1 MDDYTKSIKRVG
13 ITTIVWNAIL
23 SIGKVVAGLL
33 AKSSSLISDGFHS
46 ASDVLSTIVVMIGA
60 KLSAKAPDK
69 EHPFGHERMES
80 IASIILA
87 MLLVGTAV
95 LLGYNGIVSIIAFAN
110 GEEIVSNG
118 FVYLALGSAIA
129 SIIVKFVMYIYT
141 IKVANRISS
150 TALKADAYHHLSD
163 SLSSIGSVLGI
174 VGLMIG
180 KAWAILDP
188 IASII
193 IALFILKV
201 AYDILRE
208 AINEVVDKSG
218 SEEFEK
224 DVEWIAINVPG
235 VIMLNSLKTRKFG
248 NKYYVEIEV
257 CVEGD
262 ISVREGHEIA
272 KNIHDAIEKTF
283 VNVKHCMVHVDPI
296 EEYMPVYKCS
306 MYKHKR

>member
-1 MDDYTKSIKRVG
+1 
-13 ITTIVWNAIL
+13 
-23 SIGKVVAGLL
+23 
-33 AKSSSLISDGFHS
+33 
-46 ASDVLSTIVVMIGA
+46 MIG
-60 KLSAKAPDK
+60 
-69 EHPFGHERMES
+69 
-80 IASIILA
+80 
-87 MLLVGTAV
+87 
-95 LLGYNGIVSIIAFAN
+95 GYWS
-110 GEEIVSNG
+110 
-118 FVYLALGSAIA
+118 
-129 SIIVKFVMYIYT
+129 
-141 IKVANRISS
+141 
-150 TALKADAYHHLSD
+150 
-163 SLSSIGSVLGI
+163 
-174 VGLMIG
+174 
-180 KAWAILDP
+180 ILDP

-296 EEYMPVYKCS
+296 EEYMPIYKCS

>member
-129 SIIVKFVMYIYT
+129 SIVVKFVMYIYT

>member
-60 KLSAKAPDK
+60 KLSTKAPDK

-95 LLGYNGIVSIIAFAN
+95 LLGYNGIVSIIAFIN

-118 FVYLALGSAIA
+118 FVYLALGSALA
-129 SIIVKFVMYIYT
+129 SIVVKFVMYIYT

-188 IASII
+188 IASIL

-257 CVEGD
+257 CVEGG